1 MADDNPS
8 EGIPLVALSPSGAGS
23 EGNGQNR
30 GTANAYCGDDDDGA
44 APAPIFLSDKIL
56 LSTPPVFVPVR
67 RGRWSSSFLNL
78 MRGPYVRQAVVFLAI
93 IAHRSLVT
101 RLRQDEP
108 ANQVVLGP
116 IVIVTIMISVFLP
129 LQFHQITHAFQQP
142 RLDTRLFIGIRAF
155 ATLIVA
161 CIIAPLLILP
171 IFDSTSFDFN
181 KDGIETARNT
191 TYATL
196 SSWSAVAPNLRGSF
210 PSVMEI
216 QNPGGKI
223 RLPLNPWAVTTE
235 TIQKLMK
242 DAITFP
248 LPRNGKG
255 SGERRWNEKPGD
267 AHGVYMPVLT
277 WPVRNLPQDGT
288 MDLESNFRTPTQVL
302 AVRLVCHFA
311 NVSGVVMRRSNAS
324 EPILSVRLYDSN
336 SCAAQIDM
344 PARHLEPDLRDDV
357 VRKLG
362 NAEFQKDKFAE
373 LQQHYLRLARGDAP
387 VAVYTPAWARLSA
400 DEDNVEAPRN
410 KTLCQSRLGMVGL
423 SLAFQADDTVPP
435 ASLFEAASCE
445 PEFAVADIE
454 LTFNGQSPLKSGA
467 ESLGTY
473 LGAHTYWN
481 ARKLDS
487 DWAPLDA
494 RADVQLREGLLAD
507 AAEFSALGG
516 HWAWPVINEGLG
528 DLGHGRPQRV
538 GSLLLA
544 GRLIRESFVAKLAV
558 AADLTLRER
567 LADGDVRVRLG
578 LEKVAARAA
587 RTVFQDRWLFQIPLW
602 LAFAA
607 FFFIEFT
614 THEVAEAST
623 HVPAWVPWPLTSP
636 AARAML
642 LRHSSVLP
650 WLRALRTGQAQPEDL
665 PHMYIGN
672 WLIHEK
678 AGKSGWRL
686 DLPQFYHPP
695 AGGRRKKRTVDPQM
709 SEDMLASI
717 ILLYHGIAA
726 SVVIVLYA
734 VLLSVAV
741 GQYAGGS
748 QPLDSMAERWR
759 VRGVVGLEPNV
770 SFWSVLFWRIL
781 PTSLIFYCAIFWI
794 PSVYHFL
801 CGRQPW
807 SGLLRNVRSASES
820 ITLDYS
826 NRYFPL
832 LYAIRNRHWL
842 VAAFSVG
849 TLAAVF
855 VPIVQPRVLQVSRVQ
870 VRQAESVVVS
880 GSRWEWADSP
890 SESPFSPGR
899 LPFDRAIQDLAKR
912 GQDNDDL
919 IQPFSPAPAILPLDL
934 AGAELGD
941 YPYAIYEA
949 PALFAS
955 LDCENVAIEPVAS
968 PDTGSKSGR
977 DPVTE
982 VLVRLG
988 TEGPSAVVKIP
999 IPCSMP
1005 TASRLAVP
1013 VQPNAQQALC
1023 MQWWLHD
1030 NSSQNAPDNE
1040 NPRWIVVA
1048 LSGQRVLLPSTR
1060 DLQFSHPPSTMAI
1073 ACRSALRKES
1083 TRITVSTDPKTQNS
1097 TTPIHHET
1105 LGGGSALDRRIVAVL
1120 DRGLNASNT
1129 RLDGFD
1135 GGMVVL
1141 DAVVRADRFSG
1152 DFLSWVLYQQMFAA
1166 CPACLDAASLRRG
1179 ASLAYTAAI
1188 GALAAQDDTHSLLM
1202 SPAVNPNPLTLRPF
1216 RLEGKTPVGWG
1227 AFAFQ
1232 VTILLVCIGFIS
1244 AVFRTYRS
1252 YKLPLSPEPLVHSL
1266 VLLNNHGLIK
1276 WLETEFAFPERI
1288 KLRDIHKTIERS
1300 GWQFMLEPHEEEG
1313 RLVLSLGM
1321 IRNGDQEDAGTQ
1333 EPYHDDV
1340 DEEVG
1345 SGLQR
1350 RRSWTVAENTS

>member
-23 EGNGQNR
+23 EGNGQN
-30 GTANAYCGDDDDGA
+30 GWTANAYCDDDDDGA
-44 APAPIFLSDKIL
+44 APPPIFLSDKVL

-78 MRGPYVRQAVVFLAI
+78 MRGPHVGQAVVFLAI
-93 IAHRSLVT
+93 IAHRSLVA
-101 RLRQDEP
+101 RLRHDEP

-129 LQFHQITHAFQQP
+129 LQFHQITYAFQQP
-142 RLDTRLFIGIRAF
+142 RLDTQSFIGARAF

-210 PSVMEI
+210 PSVMEMK
-216 QNPGGKI
+216 PGGKT

-235 TIQKLMK
+235 TIQKLME

-255 SGERRWNEKPGD
+255 SGERRWNEKPDD

-288 MDLESNFRTPTQVL
+288 MDLESNLRAPTQVL
-302 AVRLVCHFA
+302 AVRLVCQFA
-311 NVSGVVMRRSNAS
+311 NVSGVVTRRTNTS
-324 EPILSVRLYDSN
+324 EPILSVRLYDNN

-344 PARHLEPDLRDDV
+344 PARHLESDMRDQV
-357 VRKLG
+357 VRQLG
-362 NAEFQKDKFAE
+362 NAEFQKGKLAE

-400 DEDNVEAPRN
+400 DEDNVEAPGN

-435 ASLFEAASCE
+435 TSLFEAASCE
-445 PEFAVADIE
+445 PQFAVADIE
-454 LTFNGQSPLKSGA
+454 LTFNSQSPLKAGA

-473 LGAHTYWN
+473 LGGHTYWN
-481 ARKLDS
+481 TRKLDS

-507 AAEFSALGG
+507 AADFSALGG

-544 GRLIRESFVAKLAV
+544 GRLVRQSFVAKLAV
-558 AADLTLRER
+558 AMDLTLRER

-607 FFFIEFT
+607 FLCLEYAS
-614 THEVAEAST
+614 HGEAEAST
-623 HVPAWVPWPLTSP
+623 RVPAWVPWPLTSP

-650 WLRALRTGQAQPEDL
+650 WLRALRTGHAQLKDL

-672 WLIHEK
+672 WRIHEK

-695 AGGRRKKRTVDPQM
+695 AGGRKKKRTVDPRL
-709 SEDMLASI
+709 SKDMLASI

-726 SVVIVLYA
+726 SVAVVLYA
-734 VLLSVAV
+734 VLLGVAV
-741 GQYAGGS
+741 GQSAGSS

-759 VRGVVGLEPNV
+759 VRGVVGLEPSV

-781 PTSLIFYCAIFWI
+781 PTSLIFYCALFWI

-807 SGLLRNVRSASES
+807 SGLLRKLRSAPES

-832 LYAIRNRHWL
+832 PHAIRNRHWL
-842 VAAFSVG
+842 IAAFSVG

-855 VPIVQPRVLQVSRVQ
+855 VPAVQPRVLHVSRVQ
-870 VRQAESVVVS
+870 ARQAESVVVS

-912 GQDNDDL
+912 GQYNDDL

-934 AGAELGD
+934 AGADLGG
-941 YPYAIYEA
+941 YPYALYEA
-949 PALFAS
+949 PALFAG
-955 LDCENVAIEPVAS
+955 LDCEDVAIEPEAS
-968 PDTGSKSGR
+968 PDTGSEGGG

-988 TEGPSAVVKIP
+988 TEGPSAAVRIP
-999 IPCSMP
+999 VPCSMP
-1005 TASRLAVP
+1005 TASRPAVP

-1030 NSSQNAPDNE
+1030 SSSQNAPDNE
-1040 NPRWIVVA
+1040 SPRWIVVA
-1048 LSGQRVLLPSTR
+1048 LSGQRVRSSSTR
-1060 DLQFSHPPSTMAI
+1060 DLQFSRPPSAMAI

-1083 TRITVSTDPKTQNS
+1083 TRITVSTDPKMQNT
-1097 TTPIHHET
+1097 TTPIHHEP

-1120 DRGLNASNT
+1120 IDRSK
-1129 RLDGFD
+1129 
-1135 GGMVVL
+1135 
-1141 DAVVRADRFSG
+1141 
-1152 DFLSWVLYQQMFAA
+1152 Q
-1166 CPACLDAASLRRG
+1166 
-1179 ASLAYTAAI
+1179 
-1188 GALAAQDDTHSLLM
+1188 
-1202 SPAVNPNPLTLRPF
+1202 
-1216 RLEGKTPVGWG
+1216 
-1227 AFAFQ
+1227 
-1232 VTILLVCIGFIS
+1232 
-1244 AVFRTYRS
+1244 
-1252 YKLPLSPEPLVHSL
+1252 
-1266 VLLNNHGLIK
+1266 
-1276 WLETEFAFPERI
+1276 
-1288 KLRDIHKTIERS
+1288 
-1300 GWQFMLEPHEEEG
+1300 
-1313 RLVLSLGM
+1313 
-1321 IRNGDQEDAGTQ
+1321 
-1333 EPYHDDV
+1333 
-1340 DEEVG
+1340 
-1345 SGLQR
+1345 
-1350 RRSWTVAENTS
+1350 